1 VNLLESPYLTMTEKR
16 SKSSSASQASL
27 EEQVSRAEL
36 VVHKNKAASDTLH
49 GQWKT
54 HLLHLSF
61 LLSFIG
67 LQQLQTRVSPCLK
80 DIKRFNSHQRAMMQD
95 GITSADTLRIALL
108 DSIQCLTALA
118 MTFFL
123 IFFVSSRRH
132 QSRARFSSSFS
143 YMAANA
149 CVPILLALNFRQG
162 RDQPG
167 DISCIVDLLNR
178 VGLSAETDDQH
189 HRSTPFPV
197 VLIFHVIVTACVWF
211 MDVQA
216 VQHEKNIQL
225 VEKLRTD
232 LLPEDAQQR
241 EPTERTANKAGKQS
255 TAAKDGM
262 ANAKDKNA

>member
-1 VNLLESPYLTMTEKR
+1 MTVPEQG
-16 SKSSSASQASL
+16 SKSPSASQASL
-27 EEQVSRAEL
+27 EEQVARAEL
-36 VVHKNKAASDTLH
+36 VVHRNKAASDTLH

-67 LQQLQTRVSPCLK
+67 FQQLQTRVSPCLK
-80 DIKRFNSHQRAMMQD
+80 DIKRFNDHQKESMQD
-95 GITSADTLRIALL
+95 GIRSFDALRIVLL
-108 DSIQCLTALA
+108 DSIQCLAGLA
-118 MTFFL
+118 MTFCL
-123 IFFVSSRRH
+123 ICFVSSRRH
-132 QSRARFSSSFS
+132 QSRARFSTSFS

-149 CVPILLALNFRQG
+149 CVPIILALHFRQAQ
-162 RDQPG
+162 DQSG
-167 DISCIVDLLNR
+167 GMSCVADLLHR
-178 VGLSAETDDQH
+178 VDPAPESVD

-216 VQHEKNIQL
+216 LQHEKNIHL

-232 LLPEDAQQR
+232 LLPDDAPHK
-241 EPTERTANKAGKQS
+241 EVTERTANRSRKQS
-255 TAAKDGM
+255 NAARDGK